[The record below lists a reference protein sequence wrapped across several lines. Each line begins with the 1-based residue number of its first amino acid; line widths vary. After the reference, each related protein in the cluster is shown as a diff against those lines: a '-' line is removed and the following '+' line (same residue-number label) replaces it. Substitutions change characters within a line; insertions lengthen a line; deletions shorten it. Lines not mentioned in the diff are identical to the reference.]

1 MKKNLKKNLNGNTVK
16 LHYFRFFLTRVE
28 LDINGVAIQNS
39 VFDSGR
45 FPYNKNKMRRKV
57 HIRLL
62 A

>member
-1 MKKNLKKNLNGNTVK
+1 MKKNLKKNLNGNTVE

-45 FPYNKNKMRRKV
+45 LYNKNKMRGKV